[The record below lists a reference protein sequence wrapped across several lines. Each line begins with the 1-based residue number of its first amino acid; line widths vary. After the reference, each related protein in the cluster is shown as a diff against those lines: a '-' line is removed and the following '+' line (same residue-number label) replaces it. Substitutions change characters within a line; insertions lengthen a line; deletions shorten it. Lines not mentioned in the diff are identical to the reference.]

1 MFDNALARAAEEAAE
16 RVLAPDAAD
25 PLPDGPVN

>member
-16 RVLAPDAAD
+16 RVLDPDAA
-25 PLPDGPVN
+25 GN